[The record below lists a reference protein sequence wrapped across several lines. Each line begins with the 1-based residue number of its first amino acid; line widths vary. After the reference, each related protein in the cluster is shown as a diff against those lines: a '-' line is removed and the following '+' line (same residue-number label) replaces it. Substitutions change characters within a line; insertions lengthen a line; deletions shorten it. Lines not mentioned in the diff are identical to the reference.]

1 MRKILYA
8 IAFLFLVVSYSYS
21 QGRTQ
26 DVVYLK
32 NGSIIRGLIIEQVPN
47 KSIKVQT
54 RDESI
59 FVYQMDEI
67 EKLGKEE
74 DTSYS
79 FKKIL
84 GPKRTYDIKGYRGF
98 LDLGYT
104 TGDDGCIQFT
114 TSHGYQLNPYF
125 FFGAGTGVS
134 YFTDSKSALIPVFA
148 DLRGNFTNGQIVPFI
163 GLRIGYAIDV
173 TSDYGGNGFYCN
185 PFVGVKYML
194 GKQSAVNFSLGYGSQ
209 ARRYSFRG
217 HSSSK
222 SIDGFNFK
230 IGIEF

>member
-32 NGSIIRGLIIEQVPN
+32 NGSVIRGLIIEQVPN
-47 KSIKVQT
+47 KSIKVQA

-98 LDLGYT
+98 RETD
-104 TGDDGCIQFT
+104 
-114 TSHGYQLNPYF
+114 TS
-125 FFGAGTGVS
+125 AR
-134 YFTDSKSALIPVFA
+134 I
-148 DLRGNFTNGQIVPFI
+148 RGSTLTSGQT
-163 GLRIGYAIDV
+163 R
-173 TSDYGGNGFYCN
+173 
-185 PFVGVKYML
+185 
-194 GKQSAVNFSLGYGSQ
+194 
-209 ARRYSFRG
+209 
-217 HSSSK
+217 SSRTRK
-222 SIDGFNFK
+222 CR
-230 IGIEF
+230 

>member
-32 NGSIIRGLIIEQVPN
+32 NGSVIRGLIIEQVPN

-104 TGDDGCIQFT
+104 WWMTNERLMSEVTYAEGDIHIIVHECMED
-114 TSHGYQLNPYF
+114 YVDNVK
-125 FFGAGTGVS
+125 FGEE
-134 YFTDSKSALIPVFA
+134 
-148 DLRGNFTNGQIVPFI
+148 
-163 GLRIGYAIDV
+163 
-173 TSDYGGNGFYCN
+173 FYKN
-185 PFVGVKYML
+185 KE
-194 GKQSAVNFSLGYGSQ
+194 
-209 ARRYSFRG
+209 
-217 HSSSK
+217 
-222 SIDGFNFK
+222 I
-230 IGIEF
+230 

>member
-1 MRKILYA
+1 
-8 IAFLFLVVSYSYS
+8 
-21 QGRTQ
+21 
-26 DVVYLK
+26 
-32 NGSIIRGLIIEQVPN
+32 
-47 KSIKVQT
+47 
-54 RDESI
+54 
-59 FVYQMDEI
+59 MDEI

-134 YFTDSKSALIPVFA
+134 YFTDSESAFNSRFRRFTRELYQWA
-148 DLRGNFTNGQIVPFI
+148 DSSFY
-163 GLRIGYAIDV
+163 RIKDWL
-173 TSDYGGNGFYCN
+173 C
-185 PFVGVKYML
+185 
-194 GKQSAVNFSLGYGSQ
+194 
-209 ARRYSFRG
+209 
-217 HSSSK
+217 H
-222 SIDGFNFK
+222 
-230 IGIEF
+230 

>member
-32 NGSIIRGLIIEQVPN
+32 NGSVIRGLIIEQVPN

-114 TSHGYQLNPYF
+114 TSHGYQLNSYF

-134 YFTDSKSALIPVFA
+134 YFTDSESALIPVFA

-163 GLRIGYAIDV
+163 G
-173 TSDYGGNGFYCN
+173 F
-185 PFVGVKYML
+185 
-194 GKQSAVNFSLGYGSQ
+194 
-209 ARRYSFRG
+209 
-217 HSSSK
+217 
-222 SIDGFNFK
+222 
-230 IGIEF
+230 

>member
-32 NGSIIRGLIIEQVPN
+32 NGSVIRGLIIEQVPN

-114 TSHGYQLNPYF
+114 TSH
-125 FFGAGTGVS
+125 
-134 YFTDSKSALIPVFA
+134 
-148 DLRGNFTNGQIVPFI
+148 
-163 GLRIGYAIDV
+163 
-173 TSDYGGNGFYCN
+173 
-185 PFVGVKYML
+185 
-194 GKQSAVNFSLGYGSQ
+194 
-209 ARRYSFRG
+209 
-217 HSSSK
+217 
-222 SIDGFNFK
+222 
-230 IGIEF
+230 

>member
-32 NGSIIRGLIIEQVPN
+32 NGSVIRGLIIEQVPN

-104 TGDDGCIQFT
+104 TGDDGCIFNDRNYYCKNT
-114 TSHGYQLNPYF
+114 CCINVDRKDS
-125 FFGAGTGVS
+125 
-134 YFTDSKSALIPVFA
+134 TDIIYKE
-148 DLRGNFTNGQIVPFI
+148 
-163 GLRIGYAIDV
+163 
-173 TSDYGGNGFYCN
+173 
-185 PFVGVKYML
+185 VKR
-194 GKQSAVNFSLGYGSQ
+194 S
-209 ARRYSFRG
+209 
-217 HSSSK
+217 
-222 SIDGFNFK
+222 
-230 IGIEF
+230 

>member
-32 NGSIIRGLIIEQVPN
+32 NGSVIRGLIIEQVPN

-134 YFTDSKSALIPVFA
+134 YFTGELVYIQEAGDVVGTQGAGRGRVGLGHILLPVFW
-148 DLRGNFTNGQIVPFI
+148 
-163 GLRIGYAIDV
+163 
-173 TSDYGGNGFYCN
+173 
-185 PFVGVKYML
+185 L
-194 GKQSAVNFSLGYGSQ
+194 GEQ
-209 ARRYSFRG
+209 YS
-217 HSSSK
+217 
-222 SIDGFNFK
+222 N
-230 IGIEF
+230 